1 MKKSSYVLLVL
12 SLAALLI
19 AGCGSAAK
27 GDKAVAKT
35 GAKPVKIGAT
45 AGPHADVVN
54 AVAAEA
60 KKQGLDVQVVEFS
73 DYVTPDKALAEGD
86 LDLNSYQHAPF
97 LQNFNKQNNSQL
109 VPIGNTIL
117 MRMGIYSDKFHEVK
131 DLPDKAVIAIPNDPT
146 NGGRGLV
153 LLEKAGL
160 LKLKPGVGFKAT
172 VKDVAENPKHFQ
184 FKELEAAQLPRSL
197 ADVDAAVITMNYV
210 MSAGLDVKKQGLFWE
225 KNDEPLAVMV
235 LAARD
240 KDKDKPEYKKIA
252 AIFHSEAV
260 KKYIEEK
267 FKGTIVPAE

>member
-1 MKKSSYVLLVL
+1 MKKSIFALIIAAFAIMLV
-12 SLAALLI
+12 
-19 AGCGSAAK
+19 AGCGGTTQK
-27 GDKAVAKT
+27 GADKTAS
-35 GAKPVKIGAT
+35 KPIKIGAT
-45 AGPHADVVN
+45 AGPHADVVQ
-54 AVAAEA
+54 AVAKEA
-60 KKQGLDVQVVEFS
+60 KKQGLDVQVIEFS

-97 LQNFNKQNNSQL
+97 LQNFDKQNNSKL

-117 MRMGIYSDKFHEVK
+117 MRMGIYSDKYHDVK
-131 DLPDKAVIAIPNDPT
+131 ALPDKAVIAIPNDPT

-172 VKDVAENPKHFQ
+172 VKDVVDNPKHFE
-184 FKELEAAQLPRSL
+184 FRELEAAQLPRSL

-210 MSAGLDVKKQGLFWE
+210 MSAGLDVKKQGMFWE

-235 LAARD
+235 LAARE
-240 KDKDKPEYKKIA
+240 KDKDNPTYKKIA

-260 KKYIEEK
+260 KQYIADK